1 MAATYPG
8 GAKSFTT
15 KTNGQTID
23 PAHVNDLQD
32 EVTAVEQD
40 LIAGLPVARGG
51 TGNTSAGTS
60 GQALVSDGTKFT
72 PTTVALGTPT
82 EQTTTATGTQNNFNL
97 SARYTYLRCTGA
109 APRFTGFTVAGS
121 APQAGDT
128 VVLAFLGTT
137 GRVDHESGASTVAN
151 RVITPSTQGQIC
163 GANGMITLVYDTTT
177 DRWRMRDV
185 EPGKPIAVEFSAG
198 NFTGNGSMTWTVESA
213 DQETF
218 TYQQRGKTVK
228 IWLSVNTTTIGG
240 TPSTTLMVALP
251 NSFVSSVLTYMPVSV
266 VVDAGT
272 AALGVAVT
280 GAGGTLLAFNRAD
293 GGSFSAATNTT
304 VIRAVVELEVN

>member
-15 KTNGQTID
+15 KTAAQTID
-23 PAHVNDLQD
+23 ASHVNDLQL

-109 APRFTGFTVAGS
+109 APVFSGFTVAGA
-121 APQAGDT
+121 APQGGDT
-128 VVLAFLGTT
+128 VIIACLGTT
-137 GRVDHESGASTVAN
+137 AKVTTQDTGSTDVN
-151 RVITPSTQGQIC
+151 RAICPSTTGQIV
-163 GANGMITLVYDTTT
+163 GVNGTITLVYDTTT
-177 DRWRMRDV
+177 DRWRMVDV
-185 EPGKPIAVEFSAG
+185 EPGAWIAPGAPTYS
-198 NFTGNGSMTWTVESA
+198 GNGSMTWTSVTTN
-213 DQETF
+213 TF
-218 TYQQRGKTVK
+218 AYQQRGNMVTLAWYQSAGTV
-228 IWLSVNTTTIGG
+228 GG
-240 TPSTTLMVALP
+240 TPNTVLRMALP
-251 NSFVSSVLTYMPVSV
+251 NGFVGSKLIVNQHFYLNNSANGVGRCYCNSNNEIALEILTSTAWT
-266 VVDAGT
+266 AGT
-272 AALGVAVT
+272 AYSQGQIT
-280 GAGGTLLAFNRAD
+280 F
-293 GGSFSAATNTT
+293 
-304 VIRAVVELEVN
+304 EVN